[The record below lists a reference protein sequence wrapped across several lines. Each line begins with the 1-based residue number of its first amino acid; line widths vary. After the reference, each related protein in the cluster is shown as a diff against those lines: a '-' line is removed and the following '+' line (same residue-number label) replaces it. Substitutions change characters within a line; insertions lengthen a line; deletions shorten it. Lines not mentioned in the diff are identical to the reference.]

1 MMAIYQVNENKKHSQ
16 LPRFP
21 NGVGRHL
28 VHWFAIS
35 DVGWQMTVPI

>member
-1 MMAIYQVNENKKHSQ
+1 MMAIYQPTKKKHKQ

-21 NGVGRHL
+21 NGVGRHF